1 MAAEP
6 VPEREL
12 AALHARIS
20 RDVAELRGRCA
31 WRPTR
36 TRQPAGDL
44 VTAAVEIFRVMQA
57 AQSLVATL
65 RPAPEGLAVLAAALR
80 SGRLRQS

>member
-1 MAAEP
+1 
-6 VPEREL
+6 
-12 AALHARIS
+12 
-20 RDVAELRGRCA
+20 
-31 WRPTR
+31 
-36 TRQPAGDL
+36 
-44 VTAAVEIFRVMQA
+44 MQA